1 MICEGYRT
9 HRGVTGPMNF
19 KSRTFFFLENRAP
32 GVLGHLAAIKALYL
46 TLQTLLGLVKIP
58 WKPYAC
64 FQRAT
69 ELREVSLVR

>member
-1 MICEGYRT
+1 MHDLRRLQNPYRR
-9 HRGVTGPMNF
+9 HWSDEF
-19 KSRTFFFLENRAP
+19 QKQDFFLGNRAP

-46 TLQTLLGLVKIP
+46 TLQTLLGLVKTP